1 MERLIDLVKHLPRGT
16 RLSTTPAFEQRLGRK
31 LTDATIGEASFLVQK
46 TDYYDVQAEL
56 SPDENTIL
64 IYAGG
69 RWVPWPAFTL
79 KREA

>member
-1 MERLIDLVKHLPRGT
+1 MERLIDLVNHLPAGT
-16 RLSTTPAFEQRLGRK
+16 RLSTTPEFERATKRK
-31 LTDATIGEASFLVQK
+31 LTDASILIACGLVIDAGYQDKEAEFSRDL
-46 TDYYDVQAEL
+46 D
-56 SPDENTIL
+56 TIL